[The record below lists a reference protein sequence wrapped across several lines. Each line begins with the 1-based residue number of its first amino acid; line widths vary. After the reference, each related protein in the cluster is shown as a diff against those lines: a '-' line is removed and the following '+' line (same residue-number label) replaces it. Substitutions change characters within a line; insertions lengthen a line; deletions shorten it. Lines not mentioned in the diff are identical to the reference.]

1 MSWKDIVK
9 RDFPS
14 EKYALLVKVLDDYN
28 RRKGKKSNAVDHLE
42 YAKQV
47 YDDRP
52 SGKPMTDD
60 EFVRAWIKNELYGLD
75 RKKEFS
81 VDDEKYAFDLQRV
94 LGEIWRRNYN
104 ELGRHS
110 EKWKN

>member
-1 MSWKDIVK
+1 MSWKDIMK

-14 EKYALLVKVLDDYN
+14 EKYALLVKVITD
-28 RRKGKKSNAVDHLE
+28 RFGKKGLDTLE
-42 YAKQV
+42 SARDY

-60 EFVRAWIKNELYGLD
+60 EFVRAYIKNELYMMD

-81 VDDEKYAFDLQRV
+81 NDDEKYAFELKRI
-94 LGEIWRRNYN
+94 LGEI
-104 ELGRHS
+104 
-110 EKWKN
+110 